1 MEQTVERAGE
11 PFELAEQ
18 LTVVG
23 RKPQVGDLA
32 PDFLLERFDAAASAM
47 RQVRPADS
55 GGTVRLLDVVDSVDT
70 TVCQVKREEW
80 RLLHCAVF
88 VVDRSDRIAYAE
100 YVPDS
105 DERAE

>member
-11 PFELAEQ
+11 PFEFAEQ

-23 RKPQVGDLA
+23 RQFQVGDLV
-32 PDFLLERFDAAASAM
+32 PDLLLERFHPAAGICARSACSTSSL
-47 RQVRPADS
+47 RSERRS
-55 GGTVRLLDVVDSVDT
+55 GKWR
-70 TVCQVKREEW
+70 REEW
-80 RLLHCAVF
+80 RLLQRAVF